1 MNRAILSVKGIRIP
15 MFWLWLLG
23 VIHGRF
29 LHSAAID
36 PDSETITSG
45 YIVKMIKR
53 FFSAC
58 VVRADFG
65 RQNLKKAWVEAEYAM
80 TVIDSCGP
88 SPAEEQTP
96 LTNGECGSKAREK
109 EREARQRTEARA
121 ERENAIR
128 KLTVNKSIILDELIH
143 AQNQADAT
151 AERLLSLFSAY
162 ANGALRKPV
171 RQRDL
176 PELPRQDMAARIL
189 ASPNDVESGM
199 EDAWRRILDHT
210 KEEVSR

>member
-1 MNRAILSVKGIRIP
+1 MNRTTLPVKGMSAP
-15 MFWLWLLG
+15 TFWIWLLG
-23 VIHGRF
+23 VIHGRL
-29 LHSAAID
+29 LHSAGID

-45 YIVKMIKR
+45 YVVKMIKR

-58 VVRADFG
+58 AVRADSG
-65 RQNLKKAWVEAEYAM
+65 REKLKKAWEEAEYAL
-80 TVIDSCGP
+80 TVLEACE
-88 SPAEEQTP
+88 PALAAGQRMLPE
-96 LTNGECGSKAREK
+96 GEIGAQARE
-109 EREARQRTEARA
+109 REKAARNLAEARA
-121 ERENAIR
+121 KREHAMQQ
-128 KLTVNKSIILDELIH
+128 LTANKSMIQDELLH

-189 ASPNDVESGM
+189 AAPNAVESGM
-199 EDAWRRILDHT
+199 EDAWRRILDRT